1 MVKFARLGRVRSGSD
16 ATISNAGRSP
26 RLFRPNSQGEDKPC
40 SIIATL
46 KFIWWILVGALLI
59 GFAITDGMDMGV
71 GSLLPFVARSDTERR
86 IAINTVGPH
95 WDGNQV
101 WFITAGGALFAAW
114 PAVYAAAF
122 SGFYMAMLLV
132 LFALFFRPV
141 GFDYRSKVDDSRW
154 RSAWDWGL
162 FLGGAI
168 PALIFGVAFGNLLQ
182 GVPFQLDDMLRSH
195 YQGSLLGALLPLL
208 NPFALLAGL
217 ISLAMLTV
225 HGGVWL
231 QLRADDPVASR
242 ARGFVVKLAPF
253 VAVAFA
259 LAGVWLWFGIDGY
272 RIVSRT
278 AAHGDLPNP
287 LDKQV
292 VREAHAW
299 FDIYGRMPVALI
311 APALG
316 LAGPL
321 VTALLASARRPGLAF
336 VSSALGMAGIIG
348 TAGLSMF
355 PFVMPSSLDPRSSLT
370 IWDACV
376 EQSDA
381 DGDVLGC
388 HSAAAHRPRLY
399 DLVLRQYVGA
409 A

>member
-1 MVKFARLGRVRSGSD
+1 MFD
-16 ATISNAGRSP
+16 Y
-26 RLFRPNSQGEDKPC
+26 
-40 SIIATL
+40 ATL

-141 GFDYRSKVDDSRW
+141 GFDYRSKVEDSRW

-162 FLGGAI
+162 FFGGAI

-217 ISLAMLTV
+217 ISLAMLSV

-253 VAVAFA
+253 VAIAFA

-272 RIVSRT
+272 RIVSEPP
-278 AAHGDLPNP
+278 HGELPNP

-299 FDIYGRMPVALI
+299 FDIYGRMPIALL

-321 VTALLASARRPGLAF
+321 VTALFAKARRPGLAF

-348 TAGLSMF
+348 SAGLSLF

-370 IWDACV
+370 IWDSASSNLTLSVMFWAVILLLPIVLAYTIWCYANMWGKV
-376 EQSDA
+376 TAAEIDA
-381 DGDVLGC
+381 RS
-388 HSAAAHRPRLY
+388 HSAY
-399 DLVLRQYVGA
+399 
-409 A
+409 

>member
-1 MVKFARLGRVRSGSD
+1 MFD
-16 ATISNAGRSP
+16 Y
-26 RLFRPNSQGEDKPC
+26 E
-40 SIIATL
+40 TL
-46 KFIWWILVGALLI
+46 KFAWWILVGALLM

-71 GSLLPFVARSDTERR
+71 GSLLPFVARTDTERR

-122 SGFYMAMLLV
+122 SGFYLAMLLV

-141 GFDYRSKVDDSRW
+141 GFDYRSKIEDSRW
-154 RSAWDWGL
+154 RSTWDWGL

-182 GVPFQLDDMLRSH
+182 GVPFWLDELLRSH
-195 YQGSLLGALLPLL
+195 YQGSLFGALLPLL

-217 ISLAMLTV
+217 ISLTMLTV

-231 QLRADDPVASR
+231 HLRADDPVASR
-242 ARGFVVKLAPF
+242 SRSVVMRLSP
-253 VAVAFA
+253 VVTVAFA
-259 LAGVWLWFGIDGY
+259 LAGLWLWFGIDGY
-272 RIVSRT
+272 RIVSEPP
-278 AAHGDLPNP
+278 HGAMPNP

-292 VREAHAW
+292 VRAAHAW
-299 FDIYGRMPVALI
+299 FDVYERMPVAMI

-316 LAGPL
+316 IAGPL
-321 VTALLASARRPGLAF
+321 LTALLAWARRPGLAF
-336 VSSALGMAGIIG
+336 VTSALGMSGIIG
-348 TAGLSMF
+348 AAGLSMF

-370 IWDACV
+370 IWDAASSHLTLTV
-376 EQSDA
+376 MFWA
-381 DGDVLGC
+381 VVILLPIVLGYTIWC
-388 HSAAAHRPRLY
+388 YAHMWGRVTADEIEARTHSAY
-399 DLVLRQYVGA
+399 
-409 A
+409 